1 MPEIT
6 NRLATKN
13 QGEGPADPL
22 IKVSDLMLYSSTKIG
37 SYYSGSDGSVKDY
50 PYTTVST
57 NFSHPHVR
65 SRRIPT
71 IPCEP

>member
-1 MPEIT
+1 MPEIS
-6 NRLATKN
+6 NRLATKD

-22 IKVSDLMLYSSTKIG
+22 IKVSDLTLTYSTKIG
-37 SYYSGSDGSVKDY
+37 SYYSGPDCSVRDY
-50 PYTTVST
+50 PSRPVST
-57 NFSHPHVR
+57 NFRHPHVR